1 MSGETLQALYD
12 HVMRIENMPDNRVV
26 YAVYDYKE
34 KLETYLSYYKW
45 RSKRGFRDIST
56 RLWAIDEILS
66 RISGKSLKGALEEIR
81 QFKDFLDDYDGPSLS
96 NRQSFIIA
104 SEEVD
109 RVYDMLV
116 DQFR

>member
-1 MSGETLQALYD
+1 MSGETLQSLYD
-12 HVMRIENMPDNRVV
+12 HLMRMENMSDSRVV
-26 YAVYDYKE
+26 YAIYDYKE

-45 RSKRGFRDIST
+45 RSKRDFRHIST

-66 RISGKSLKGALEEIR
+66 RISGKSLKGALEEIG

-104 SEEVD
+104 SEEVEQ
-109 RVYDMLV
+109 VYDMLV